1 MDELKNSENFKIPEN
16 YFEGFENRLK
26 EKISQDIGLPGDS
39 GFSAPEGYFE
49 NFEDRLLQKL
59 DTSTTK
65 VIKLRPYQRYW
76 YTAVA
81 VAAVLVFAFY
91 INIGS
96 EKELSFEDLA
106 HTEIENYFESNEI
119 GLSSYEIADVIPI
132 EQIEIN
138 DMVEFQ
144 LTEDLMVDYFDDNIE
159 DIDVLTTEYE
169 E

>member
-1 MDELKNSENFKIPEN
+1 MDELKNSENFKIPED

-26 EKISQDIGLPGDS
+26 EKITQDIGLPSDS
-39 GFSAPEGYFE
+39 GFSVPEGYFE
-49 NFEDRLLQKL
+49 NFEDRLLEKL
-59 DTSTTK
+59 DTPETK
-65 VIKLRPYQRYW
+65 VIKLRPYKKYW

-81 VAAVLVFAFY
+81 VAAVLAIALY

-106 HTEIENYFESNEI
+106 HTEIENYFDSYEI
-119 GLSSYEIADVIPI
+119 GLSSYEIADVIPVD
-132 EQIEIN
+132 QIEIN